1 MGKPCYPNM
10 PHKTED
16 VKYEQKILP
25 VFEQKF
31 NKERTPVFDQ
41 SPVEEEK
48 ITKGKKKK

>member
-10 PHKTED
+10 PHRGEKD
-16 VKYEQKILP
+16 VVWKNTP